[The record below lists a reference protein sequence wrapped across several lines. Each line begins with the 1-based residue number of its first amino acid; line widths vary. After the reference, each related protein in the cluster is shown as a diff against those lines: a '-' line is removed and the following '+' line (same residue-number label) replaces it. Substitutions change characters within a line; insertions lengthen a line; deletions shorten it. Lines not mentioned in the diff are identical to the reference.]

1 MCIRDRKKLR
11 RKARYL
17 ALWCGAPVAA
27 AALAAARRAAVSAAD
42 AAEMD
47 PPEADDDGA
56 ADLARL
62 ADVRLDDGDGAPRPP
77 VVVAAPPA
85 VDYDEPD

>member
-1 MCIRDRKKLR
+1 MVDFGT
-11 RKARYL
+11 
-17 ALWCGAPVAA
+17 GAPVAA
-27 AALAAARRAAVSAAD
+27 DALAAARRVAVSAAD

-47 PPEADDDGA
+47 PAEADDDDA

-62 ADVRLDDGDGAPRPP
+62 ADVRLDDGGAPRPP
-77 VVVAAPPA
+77 VVVASPPA

>member
-1 MCIRDRKKLR
+1 MS
-11 RKARYL
+11 
-17 ALWCGAPVAA
+17 
-27 AALAAARRAAVSAAD
+27 SAAD

-47 PPEADDDGA
+47 PAEADDDGA

-62 ADVRLDDGDGAPRPP
+62 ADVRLDGDDGAPRPP
-77 VVVAAPPA
+77 VVVASPPA

>member
-1 MCIRDRKKLR
+1 MAGITQPAVDFGT
-11 RKARYL
+11 
-17 ALWCGAPVAA
+17 GAPVAA
-27 AALAAARRAAVSAAD
+27 DALAAARRVAVSAAD

-47 PPEADDDGA
+47 PAEADDDDA

-62 ADVRLDDGDGAPRPP
+62 ADVRLDDGGAPRPP